1 MPEAVQLIKVSE
13 FRIQDVLATGIT
25 PQAFGPHGLTERLRF
40 TVPAGSI
47 LYRPNIY
54 AKMIRDIVPTTL
66 GVAEMVISLETP
78 AGTTTRIGELVLY
91 NAALFSFDRLTLPFQ
106 YSLPA
111 GFQIVLQ
118 TYDNSVGGS
127 IFFTFT
133 LTGLLLLG

>member
-25 PQAFGPHGLTERLRF
+25 PQAFNPHALTERFRF

-54 AKMIRDIVPTTL
+54 AKMLRNIAPTTL
-66 GVAEMVISLETP
+66 GFAEMIISISKP
-78 AGTTTRIGELVLY
+78 AGTTTRLGEVVLY
-91 NAALFSFDRLTLPFQ
+91 NAALFSFDRLILPFQ

-127 IFFTFT
+127 IFYTFT